1 MRELSTPILCCCCL
15 ELSCV
20 VNTDTS
26 ANAVSDEGLRT
37 DGCHCS
43 LQDPDSGGGSPSVSL
58 TLVMKGLL

>member
-1 MRELSTPILCCCCL
+1 MA
-15 ELSCV
+15 
-20 VNTDTS
+20 NTDTS

-43 LQDPDSGGGSPSVSL
+43 LQDPDTGGGSPSVSL